1 MTPVQWDRDLHRKEP
16 RGCGRFSG
24 GLAEGQGSGGYKG
37 RRRGGGGSIIQV
49 DGTARPKAPNLARE
63 MDIKPQEA

>member
-1 MTPVQWDRDLHRKEP
+1 MDV
-16 RGCGRFSG
+16 
-24 GLAEGQGSGGYKG
+24 LAEAWQRDRGQEAPEG